1 MILKNGRKTKSLLL
15 LKKKEEAR
23 KKIHNTINDRRQT
36 MALET
41 VPLSSTDEKILSF
54 HLSRCFALLC
64 NEVFVIDIV
73 VARNFTIKFSF
84 ANDNTKKCIAIEFFY
99 IRKHYIDG
107 TDTPVGGERD
117 CEIKFALPSP
127 RLIENID
134 EMK

>member
-1 MILKNGRKTKSLLL
+1 MAASQIKLSPTRY
-15 LKKKEEAR
+15 
-23 KKIHNTINDRRQT
+23 KKICSE
-36 MALET
+36 AL
-41 VPLSSTDEKILSF
+41 K
-54 HLSRCFALLC
+54 ALKALKAFNKRERLC